1 VKEREEESFEGLLVP
16 MEWTDDGKVSAVGIS
31 TNTEQELRI
40 AAEALARLLPH
51 LRRRVRVTG
60 KVDRE
65 RNVIEL
71 SSYHVLHS
79 LDERT
84 DN

>member
-1 VKEREEESFEGLLVP
+1 MSKREEESFEGLLVP

-40 AAEALARLLPH
+40 AAEALTRLLPH

-60 KVDRE
+60 RVDPE
-65 RNVIEL
+65 RSVIEL
-71 SSYHVLHS
+71 SSYHVLRS
-79 LDERT
+79 SDERV